1 MNWSQELVD
10 SSLWLLKAFTLT
22 TAIAG
27 AALYVLA
34 KSTVWGRQFWRLSGG
49 YFSIRRNPRALLT
62 LLAILLITL
71 FGVRMSVLFSQWYNQ
86 MYASLQKLDEQLFWV
101 SMWSFA
107 GLASVHVVRALTS
120 YYLNQSFVIHWR
132 QWLNETLLSRWVD
145 KQAYF
150 KSQYLETPAD
160 NPDQRLQQDVT
171 SFAALSL
178 SLSMGVIDALVSTI
192 EFTIILWGLSG
203 VLELFGLEIPRG
215 MVFVVYLYVIVAT
228 VFAFKIGKP
237 LIRLNFLNEQLNADY
252 RYALVRLRE
261 YGESVAF
268 YRGEAVEGGK
278 LRARFSG
285 IIGNAWAIVFRS
297 LKFQGFNF
305 VVSQTAAVFPFIIQA
320 QRFFSKEITL
330 GDMVQTAQ
338 AFGQLQDNLSFFRQA
353 YDDFAGY
360 RAVLD
365 RLTGFVD
372 AIEAADTL
380 PAPTL
385 EDGGRTLGVENL
397 SIRTPQARPL
407 LQDASF
413 TVEPGAPLLI
423 RGRSGSGKTTLL
435 RAIAGLWPYC
445 EGRIRRPDGERLF
458 LSQKPYLPLG
468 TLREALCYPHPAI
481 DDARAAQV
489 LADVQLGH
497 LSGRLD
503 EAGDWSRILS
513 LGEQQR
519 LAFGRLLLAAP
530 RAAFLDEATSAM
542 DEALEHAM
550 YTLVRE
556 RLPELVLVSV
566 GHRSTLERHH
576 PQKLELTG
584 EGRWRFA

>member
-215 MVFVVYLYVIVAT
+215 MVFVVYLY
-228 VFAFKIGKP
+228 
-237 LIRLNFLNEQLNADY
+237 
-252 RYALVRLRE
+252 
-261 YGESVAF
+261 
-268 YRGEAVEGGK
+268 AVSYTH
-278 LRARFSG
+278 L
-285 IIGNAWAIVFRS
+285 
-297 LKFQGFNF
+297 
-305 VVSQTAAVFPFIIQA
+305 
-320 QRFFSKEITL
+320 
-330 GDMVQTAQ
+330 
-338 AFGQLQDNLSFFRQA
+338 
-353 YDDFAGY
+353 
-360 RAVLD
+360 
-365 RLTGFVD
+365 
-372 AIEAADTL
+372 TL
-380 PAPTL
+380 PT
-385 EDGGRTLGVENL
+385 
-397 SIRTPQARPL
+397 I
-407 LQDASF
+407 
-413 TVEPGAPLLI
+413 
-423 RGRSGSGKTTLL
+423 L
-435 RAIAGLWPYC
+435 R
-445 EGRIRRPDGERLF
+445 
-458 LSQKPYLPLG
+458 
-468 TLREALCYPHPAI
+468 
-481 DDARAAQV
+481 V
-489 LADVQLGH
+489 
-497 LSGRLD
+497 
-503 EAGDWSRILS
+503 
-513 LGEQQR
+513 
-519 LAFGRLLLAAP
+519 
-530 RAAFLDEATSAM
+530 
-542 DEALEHAM
+542 
-550 YTLVRE
+550 
-556 RLPELVLVSV
+556 
-566 GHRSTLERHH
+566 
-576 PQKLELTG
+576 
-584 EGRWRFA
+584 